1 MRRLGLTVI
10 VDARGS
16 SLGAINCLLEALYTV
31 EASLSRAV
39 HVVHVLADRLA
50 QTLLFKSP
58 AFRPQ
63 GHLKVSIVVVC
74 DCDDVMLFCVICPVT
89 MSEVSSSTF

>member
-31 EASLSRAV
+31 EASLPRAV

-63 GHLKVSIVVVC
+63 GHLKVSIAVV
-74 DCDDVMLFCVICPVT
+74 
-89 MSEVSSSTF
+89 